1 MDMKTSSM
9 QYFGSIQTLIKELR
23 SKDFQAMT
31 TYSKFFDKYAR
42 QIDNLSVL
50 NVDPVVLSYGTYV
63 ADSFREVS
71 GGLLDVNLQ
80 KVEIDKPT
88 KLALKPT
95 TAEAITRTI
104 TGTPVVMVGAPVVT
118 ARICETDSESLA
130 KQSWRAKSVPRTLRE
145 VDAQTAEVKRQM
157 SEKYNVDF

>member
-1 MDMKTSSM
+1 MKTRSL
-9 QYFGSIQTLIKELR
+9 QYFGSIQTLIGELR
-23 SKDFQAMT
+23 NKDFQAMT
-31 TYSKFFDKYAR
+31 TYSKFFEKYAR

-50 NVDPVVLSYGTYV
+50 NVDPVVLSYGAYV

-80 KVEIDKPT
+80 KVRDRQTYEAGSETYHGRGNYSNYNGYTSRYGWGPSGYSSNLRNRQRVSGEAKLQGEI
-88 KLALKPT
+88 
-95 TAEAITRTI
+95 
-104 TGTPVVMVGAPVVT
+104 GAKN
-118 ARICETDSESLA
+118 IM
-130 KQSWRAKSVPRTLRE
+130 RE